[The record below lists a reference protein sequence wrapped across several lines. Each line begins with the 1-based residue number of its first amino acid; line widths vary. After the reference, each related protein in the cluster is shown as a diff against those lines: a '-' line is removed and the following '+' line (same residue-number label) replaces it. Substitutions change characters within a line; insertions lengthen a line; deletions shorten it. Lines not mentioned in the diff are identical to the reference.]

1 MREWRKALNDNKR
14 CTKPRQTSERTNLE
28 AVCVCRY
35 PGTVVSKQGAT
46 LRIRFDDGDVMT
58 AASAADLR
66 LLRPFGVGTRLQ
78 ALLVRVDPAGA

>member
-1 MREWRKALNDNKR
+1 M
-14 CTKPRQTSERTNLE
+14 
-28 AVCVCRY
+28 
-35 PGTVVSKQGAT
+35 VSKQGAT

-58 AASAADLR
+58 AALAADLR